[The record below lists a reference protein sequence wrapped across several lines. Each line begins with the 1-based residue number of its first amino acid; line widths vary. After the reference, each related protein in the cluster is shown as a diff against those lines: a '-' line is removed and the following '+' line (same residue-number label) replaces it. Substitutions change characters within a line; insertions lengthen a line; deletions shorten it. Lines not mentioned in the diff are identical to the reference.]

1 MKVHILNIGDEIL
14 IGQIINSNAATMAN
28 YLNEYGLAV
37 EEMKT
42 VSDQR
47 ESIQNAVS
55 QALEVADI
63 VLITGG
69 LGPTK
74 DDITKTTLADL
85 FGMGLEFHEPSFANI
100 VRLFSEFGRQ
110 TDDRYKI
117 QAAMPVGATVLINK
131 VGTASGMWFE
141 KGDKIVVSMP
151 GVPREMQYLMQNEVL
166 PRLKAKFQ
174 MPAIQHHTL
183 QTMGKGETDLSDMLE
198 GLETQQLPPHI
209 KLAYLPDTILGKV
222 RLRLTAKGQDAE
234 QLKNELAVH
243 IGTMKNILGTLVF
256 GEGETSIEAEVG
268 KMLASRKLT
277 LSTAESCTGG
287 NIAKRLTSIAGSSN
301 YFLGSVVA
309 YSNGVKAQIL
319 GVSTQTL
326 DEAGAVSEACV
337 REMATGVRQLMK
349 TDYAIAVSGIA
360 GPDGGRP
367 DKPVGTIWVA
377 IADGEQVYSKKLQL
391 GSDRNRNVEMTTSTA
406 LNLLRLLLL
415 GQTF

>member
-74 DDITKTTLADL
+74 DDITKTTLAEL
-85 FGMGLEFHEPSFANI
+85 FGMRLEFHEPSFANI

-166 PRLKAKFQ
+166 PRLKSKFQ

-198 GLETQQLPPHI
+198 EMESKQLPPHI

-268 KMLASRKLT
+268 KILTSRKLT

-337 REMATGVRQLMK
+337 REMAAGARLLMK

-377 IADGEQVYSKKLQL
+377 IADNEQIYSKKLQL

-406 LNLLRLLLL
+406 LNLLRLLLI
-415 GQTF
+415 GQGF

>member
-14 IGQIINSNAATMAN
+14 IGQILNSNAAVMAN

-42 VSDQR
+42 ISD
-47 ESIQNAVS
+47 SSTAIKDAVN
-55 QALEVADI
+55 QALQVADI

-74 DDITKTTLADL
+74 DDITKTTLAEL
-85 FGMGLEFHEPSFANI
+85 FGLKLEYHQPSFDNI
-100 VRLFSEFGRQ
+100 VRLFAEFGRIA
-110 TDDRYKI
+110 DDRYKT
-117 QAAMPVGATVLINK
+117 QAFMPVGADILTNK
-131 VGTASGMWFE
+131 VGTAAGMWFE
-141 KGDKIVVSMP
+141 KEGKIIVSMP

-166 PRLKAKFQ
+166 PRIKSRFQ
-174 MPAIQHHTL
+174 MPAIQHVTL

-198 GLETQQLPPHI
+198 NLETNQLPAHI

-222 RLRLTAKGQDAE
+222 RLRLTAKGKDA
-234 QLKNELAVH
+234 QILKDELFIHVQ
-243 IGTMKNILGTLVF
+243 TMKSILGNLIF

-268 KMLASRKLT
+268 KLLTAQKLT

-287 NIAKRLTSIAGSSN
+287 NIAKRITSIAGSSG

-309 YSNGVKAQIL
+309 YSNPIKENLLKVKH
-319 GVSTQTL
+319 STL
-326 DEAGAVSEACV
+326 ENDGAVSENCV
-337 REMATGVRQLMK
+337 KEMSKGARELLN

-360 GPDGGRP
+360 GPDGGRA
-367 DKPVGTIWVA
+367 DKPVGTIWLA
-377 IADGEQVYSKKLQL
+377 IADSKNVYSKKLQL
-391 GSDRNRNVEMTTSTA
+391 GSDRNRNIELTSSTA

-415 GQTF
+415 GQEF